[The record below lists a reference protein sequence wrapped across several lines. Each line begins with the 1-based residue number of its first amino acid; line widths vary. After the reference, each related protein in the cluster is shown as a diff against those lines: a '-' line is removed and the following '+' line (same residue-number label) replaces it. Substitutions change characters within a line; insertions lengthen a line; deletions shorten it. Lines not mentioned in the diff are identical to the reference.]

1 MGTPEKFEILSDPPR
16 PKTWKRLKEP
26 SGFLKAVQ
34 VTFVSSPGTRA
45 QPAVA
50 VIGAVS
56 SMVNLGAGLV
66 IGDTRTSIRLAPSVP
81 T

>member
-1 MGTPEKFEILSDPPR
+1 LEISSEPPR

-26 SGFLKAVQ
+26 SGFLKATQ

-45 QPAVA
+45 HPAVA
-50 VIGAVS
+50 VMGTLS
-56 SMVNLGAGLV
+56 SIVNFGAGWV
-66 IGDTRTSIRLAPSVP
+66 VGDTRTSIRLPPSVP